1 MSTADSQLLVA
12 SSAICHDLSL
22 SQKEFTLKETR
33 IVVTAVCLIAGLT
46 ALFID
51 KSIYSQVLF
60 AFSAMG
66 SAFGPLV
73 IGRIQG
79 FVDNKLLIEVED
91 KSNPYEEGM
100 IGFLT
105 ENGAIQ
111 SDSISIE

>member
-1 MSTADSQLLVA
+1 MCIRDR
-12 SSAICHDLSL
+12 
-22 SQKEFTLKETR
+22 TR

-79 FVDNKLLIEVED
+79 FVDNKYAFLSIFAGFSLTVMIHFSSF
-91 KSNPYEEGM
+91 KSEGSPFER
-100 IGFLT
+100 IFPFVVAYILVQLGRRKEL
-105 ENGAIQ
+105 
-111 SDSISIE
+111 S